1 MHITDAADGSDR
13 VVPHVRHVPWEASY
27 DGAFSAD
34 GRYLALPI
42 KAGRAERVVLV
53 DVRADTSRLIG
64 GPRLATIY
72 PLFGWAPG
80 NTLYYVT
87 GGALWLVT
95 WSAGAERR
103 RFRAASQGTSRT
115 SRSWDRT
122 AGYTPSAAV
131 VAATCRA

>member
-87 GGALWLVT
+87 GGGALARYVV
-95 WSAGAERR
+95 GGRR
-103 RFRAASQGTSRT
+103 A
-115 SRSWDRT
+115 T
-122 AGYTPSAAV
+122 ALPGRLSGHFTNIAILG
-131 VAATCRA
+131 